1 MTHCGELRTFI
12 CTCNCVFSTFIAA
25 ISFLSECKILHGF
38 FVQLV
43 DYSYALHFSLL
54 GLCGCF
60 GCHPL
65 VVFNH
70 NFKLDNLWLST
81 INPMLRV
88 HFQYIWLLLLLNLIS
103 KYKKAMVFPYFFI
116 QRIQIFSA
124 MLCAFDLRLFNKMI
138 VEKSWNNSFLML
150 SRFNWQKHCALFN
163 EGELSTCVHIQ
174 QHTSRYKLIVHA
186 HICAYCY
193 PNRCEYTLPIFASF
207 AQHLH

>member
-1 MTHCGELRTFI
+1 MLFI
-12 CTCNCVFSTFIAA
+12 S
-25 ISFLSECKILHGF
+25 
-38 FVQLV
+38 
-43 DYSYALHFSLL
+43 HFSGFVVVSVVIHSLFL
-54 GLCGCF
+54 TITSNSTIFDCQPLIQCFVFIFNIF
-60 GCHPL
+60 GCCCC
-65 VVFNH
+65 
-70 NFKLDNLWLST
+70 W
-81 INPMLRV
+81 
-88 HFQYIWLLLLLNLIS
+88 IWYPNI
-103 KYKKAMVFPYFFI
+103 KTAMVFPYFFI

-124 MLCAFDLRLFNKMI
+124 MLCAFDLRLFNKMV

-174 QHTSRYKLIVHA
+174 QHTSRFKLIVHA

>member
-88 HFQYIWLLLLLNLIS
+88 HVQYIWLLLLLNLLS
-103 KYKKAMVFPYFFI
+103 KYKDGDGFPLLLYSKNLNIFCDVMCIWFKII
-116 QRIQIFSA
+116 Q
-124 MLCAFDLRLFNKMI
+124 
-138 VEKSWNNSFLML
+138 
-150 SRFNWQKHCALFN
+150 
-163 EGELSTCVHIQ
+163 
-174 QHTSRYKLIVHA
+174 
-186 HICAYCY
+186 
-193 PNRCEYTLPIFASF
+193 
-207 AQHLH
+207 